1 MKKRI
6 LSLAALLLVLA
17 FTGIAL
23 LGGLVSAAPAAYNT
37 NNNYSGTVPKYVF
50 LFIGDGMSTPQ
61 VNATQMYLGNQEN
74 QKEPTIKTLEFT
86 KFPGVGSAD
95 TFDAESFIP
104 DSAST
109 GTAMATGHKT
119 LGGIINMDPA
129 KKVSYEPI
137 SKKMKKAGYKVGVIT
152 TVTLDHATPA
162 VFYAN
167 EPSRGNYYNLATQ
180 MVNSGFDFF
189 GGGYF
194 LDPDGKKSNAEKPVN
209 ILEQAK
215 KNGYKVAAT
224 KDDILKL
231 NNTSGKVLAL
241 DPAAAEA
248 STDSYAMPYELDRTS
263 EQLSL
268 ADFVRKGIEVLDN
281 PKGYFMMVEAGK
293 IDWACHANDATAA
306 IQDTIALND
315 AVKEAMKVYQ
325 KYPSETLI
333 IVTGDHETGGMTIGF
348 AGTEY
353 STFFEKLE
361 KQNKSYVEVDKIVA
375 DYKTNTAP
383 NKAKLEDLLPQIK
396 ESYGLTAPTDA
407 DAAKNPALVLS
418 DYEMVKLRDALKQSM
433 ETVKG
438 TQTGNEYLLYG
449 YMSEPLT
456 VTCNHILENKAG
468 INFATYSHSGLA
480 VPVYA
485 LGAGYQLF
493 YGAYDDTDIF
503 KKLAAITKVK

>member
-6 LSLAALLLVLA
+6 FSLTSLFLVLA
-17 FTGIAL
+17 FISVAL
-23 LGGLVSAAPAAYNT
+23 LSSFVLAAPSGYNT
-37 NNNYSGTVPKYVF
+37 NNIYSGTAPKYVF

-61 VNATQMYLGNQEN
+61 VNATQMYLGNQQSPN
-74 QKEPTIKTLEFT
+74 TPAIKTLEFT

-95 TFDAESFIP
+95 TYDAESFIP

-109 GTAMATGHKT
+109 GTAVASGYKT
-119 LGGIINMDPA
+119 FGGIINMDPA

-162 VFYAN
+162 VFYAS
-167 EPSRGNYYNLATQ
+167 EPSRGNYYNIASQ
-180 MVNSGFDFF
+180 MVTSGFDFF

-194 LDPDGKKSNAEKPVN
+194 LDPDGKKANVENPVN
-209 ILEQAK
+209 ILDQAE
-215 KNGYKVAAT
+215 KNGYKVATT
-224 KDDILKL
+224 KEDIQKL
-231 NNTSGKVLAL
+231 NSNSGKVIAL
-241 DPAAAEA
+241 DPSAAVAT
-248 STDSYAMPYELDRTS
+248 TDSFSMPYELDRKPD
-263 EQLSL
+263 QLSL
-268 ADFVRKGIEVLDN
+268 SDFVKKGIDVLDN

-293 IDWACHANDATAA
+293 IDWACHANDAAAA
-306 IQDTIALND
+306 IHDTIALND
-315 AVKEAMKVYQ
+315 AVKEAMKVYEQ
-325 KYPSETLI
+325 HPTETLI

-361 KQNKSYVEVDKIVA
+361 KQNQSYVEFDKIIA
-375 DYKTNTAP
+375 DYKTA
-383 NKAKLEDLLPQIK
+383 NKPAAAKLEDLLPQIK
-396 ESYGLTAPTDA
+396 NAYGLIAPTDT
-407 DAAKNPALVLS
+407 DAKNRPELVLN

-433 ETVKG
+433 ETAKG
-438 TQTGNEYLLYG
+438 SQVSTDYLLYG

-456 VTCNHILENKAG
+456 VTCNHILANKAG
-468 INFATYSHSGLA
+468 INFSTYAHSGLA

-485 LGAGYQLF
+485 IGSGYQLF

-503 KKLAAITKVK
+503 KKLVAITKVK

>member
-6 LSLAALLLVLA
+6 LSLAVFFLVFSFASVA
-17 FTGIAL
+17 F
-23 LGGLVSAAPAAYNT
+23 LGGLVSAAPAAYDT
-37 NNNYSGTVPKYVF
+37 NNNYSGTAPKYVF

-61 VNATQMYLGNQEN
+61 VNATQMYLGNQGN
-74 QKEPTIKTLEFT
+74 PQEPAIKTLEFT

-109 GTAMATGHKT
+109 GTAIATGNKT

-129 KKVSYEPI
+129 KKISYEPI

-162 VFYAN
+162 VFYGN

-180 MVNSGFDFF
+180 LVNSGFDFF

-194 LDPDGKKSNAEKPVN
+194 LDPDGKKSTTKDPVN
-209 ILEQAK
+209 ILQQAK
-215 KNGYKVAAT
+215 NKGYKVATT

-231 NNTSGKVLAL
+231 TSASGKVIAL
-241 DPAAAEA
+241 DPSAITA
-248 STDSYAMPYELDRTS
+248 STDSYAMPYEIDRT
-263 EQLSL
+263 ENQLSL

-293 IDWACHANDATAA
+293 IDWACHANDAGTS
-306 IQDTIALND
+306 IHDTIALND

-325 KYPSETLI
+325 AHPSETLI

-361 KQNKSYVEVDKIVA
+361 KQNQSYVAFDKIVA
-375 DYKTNTAP
+375 DYKSKTAA

-396 ESYGLTAPTDA
+396 AAYGLIAPTDA
-407 DAAKNPALVLS
+407 DAKGTPELVLN
-418 DYEMVKLRDALKQSM
+418 DYEMVKLRDALKQTM
-433 ETVKG
+433 ETAKG
-438 TQTGNEYLLYG
+438 SQVGPDYLLYG

-468 INFATYSHSGLA
+468 ISFTTYSHSGLA

-485 LGAGYQLF
+485 IGAGYQLF